1 MSIHRIFEARDTV
14 GLSSTQ
20 VLLKPDV
27 FENNTL
33 IKEYIYCISEK
44 TLIRINEKKILF
56 LPFLNDE
63 KMDREYLINNK
74 VILIKKINKEF
85 YGYFKIKDVIN
96 NNLEDNK
103 EYSKLIKEY
112 NLCEIENLCFLEYN
126 KINVFEHKILFKNIL
141 NNEIKLPKM
150 NNYNLC
156 EFNCSKIIAIINNN
170 ISKIKNIK
178 LEEDNLIIEGDN
190 LKIEEDNLLIEGD
203 NLKIESDNLKIEGD
217 NLKIEED
224 NPIIE
229 GNNIYF
235 NIPILWIPCIK
246 LKKYIKIN
254 KISKPTIKI
263 HYKTCINCEVNNN
276 NRFDIDFDNKILFN
290 SCLDKEELNSIIK
303 SYSYAERY
311 FNKQTIIN
319 SYQYEKNKINII
331 SIKEDYVLNKYD
343 DCLFIIF

>member
-1 MSIHRIFEARDTV
+1 MI
-14 GLSSTQ
+14 
-20 VLLKPDV
+20 
-27 FENNTL
+27 FENNIL

-44 TLIRINEKKILF
+44 ILIKINEKKILF

-63 KMDREYLINNK
+63 KIDREYLINNK
-74 VILIKKINKEF
+74 VILIKKTNKEF
-85 YGYFKIKDVIN
+85 YGYFKIKDIIT

-103 EYSKLIKEY
+103 EYIKLIKEY

-126 KINVFEHKILFKNIL
+126 KINVFDHKILFKNIL
-141 NNEIKLPKM
+141 NNEIKLPKI

-156 EFNCSKIIAIINNN
+156 EFNCSKIINIINNN
-170 ISKIKNIK
+170 ISKIKNLKID
-178 LEEDNLIIEGDN
+178 EDN
-190 LKIEEDNLLIEGD
+190 LKIEEDNLKIDED
-203 NLKIESDNLKIEGD
+203 NLKIDED

-224 NPIIE
+224 NLKIE
-229 GNNIYF
+229 EDNIYF
-235 NIPILWIPCIK
+235 NIPILWIPCTK

-254 KISKPTIKI
+254 KISKPTIRV

-290 SCLDKEELNSIIK
+290 SCLDKEELYSIINC
-303 SYSYAERY
+303 YSYAERY

-319 SYQYEKNKINII
+319 SYQYERNKINII
-331 SIKEDYVLNKYD
+331 SIKEDNVSNKYD